1 MKARWTRWPVALAPA
16 CLVAPVLAAVAASPA
31 SAAPAPITLAVVTS
45 LSGPAAPEDQGV
57 PAAFEARLALQ
68 NAQGGVNGHKLVP
81 LVVDDQTSP
90 TAVVTGVQDALS
102 KGAFGIVS
110 ESALFFAA
118 AKYPE
123 QAGVPVT
130 GFYGDGPEW
139 GEQPYT
145 NMFAADEGSVDPQ
158 YPVNTLQGTIL
169 KKYGGTTVATYG
181 YSISPSS
188 TRATIG
194 TARSFE
200 HVGGKV
206 GVEDTSLP
214 FGTTDFTTPA
224 IIAKQKH
231 VDALW
236 PNLDD
241 NSNFALAT
249 ALKQAGVKIKAAV
262 YATGYDPT
270 VIHSPTW
277 QDLQGGYFLS
287 LFRPWSLPNNA
298 TRQMSAALQKYAH
311 YSPTQFPTFMQYEA
325 WVGADLMIKG
335 LQLAGKNPTQA
346 GVIKALRGVKAYNA
360 NGLLPIT
367 IDYST
372 AFGHDPPK
380 QCTWIVKAVANGFV
394 PTSSQPVCGTDIP
407 GTSTASSS

>member
-1 MKARWTRWPVALAPA
+1 MKARWTRWPVALAA
-16 CLVAPVLAAVAASPA
+16 AGLLAPVLATAAAAPA

-45 LSGPAAPEDQGV
+45 QSGPAAPEDQGV

-139 GEQPYT
+139 GTQPYT
-145 NMFAADEGSVDPQ
+145 NMFAADEGSLDPK

-200 HVGGKV
+200 HAGGKV

-214 FGTTDFTTPA
+214 FGTTNFTTPA
-224 IIAKQKH
+224 VIAKQKH

-249 ALKQAGVKIKAAV
+249 ALKQAGVNIKAAV
-262 YATGYDPT
+262 YATGYDPA

-335 LQLAGKNPTQA
+335 LQMAGKNPTQA
-346 GVIKALRGVKAYNA
+346 GVIKALRGVKSYNA

-367 IDYST
+367 INYST
-372 AFGHDPPK
+372 AFGHDPAK

>member
-1 MKARWTRWPVALAPA
+1 MQARWTRLAIAIAGA
-16 CLVAPVLAAVAASPA
+16 CLLSSVVTYAAAAPA

-45 LSGPAAPEDQGV
+45 LSGPASPEDQGV

-81 LVVDDQTSP
+81 LVIDDQTSP
-90 TAVVTGVQDALS
+90 TAVTTGVQNALS
-102 KGAFGIVS
+102 RGAFGIVS

-145 NMFAADEGSVDPQ
+145 NMFAADEGSVDPK

-194 TARSFE
+194 TARLFE
-200 HVGGKV
+200 HAGGKV

-224 IIAKQKH
+224 LIAKQKH

-249 ALKQAGVKIKAAV
+249 SLKQAGVKIKAAV
-262 YATGYDPT
+262 YATGYDPS
-270 VIHSPTW
+270 VIHSQTW
-277 QDLQGGYFLS
+277 QDLQGAYFLS
-287 LFRPWSLPNNA
+287 LYRPWSLPNDA
-298 TRQMSAALQKYAH
+298 TRQMSSALQKYAH
-311 YSPTQFPTFMQYEA
+311 FSPGQFPTFMQYEA
-325 WVGADLMIKG
+325 WGGADLMIKG
-335 LQLAGKNPTQA
+335 LEMAGKNPTHQ
-346 GVIKALRGVKAYNA
+346 GVIKALRGLKSYNA
-360 NGLLPIT
+360 NGLLPIS
-367 IDYST
+367 INYST
-372 AFGHDPPK
+372 IFGHDPSK
-380 QCTWIVKAVANGFV
+380 QCTWIVQAQANGFV